1 MQGEQRER
9 LVALAARVAAENDPV
24 RFHALIL
31 ELNQLLKGNSHT
43 PDVTEKLGR
52 PPSAENEKL

>member
-1 MQGEQRER
+1 MQSEQRER

-31 ELNQLLKGNSHT
+31 ELNQLLKGKSQPLEPLKKT
-43 PDVTEKLGR
+43 VR
-52 PPSAENEKL
+52 PPTAKNEKL